1 MLRELRT
8 LIAIARHGTFAA
20 AGEEVGLTQSA
31 VSAQVRRLE
40 DEFGAALFDRDGRSA
55 RLSEAGRALLPMA
68 EQWLAG
74 FEHMREQ
81 LRGEARG
88 VLRGVRRGVL
98 RVGAIPSVQSG
109 LLPDAIAGFRP
120 GFPKVELRI
129 SPGPSMQLLNELDAG
144 ALDMALVIKPPFAL
158 PRRTRWQALITEPY
172 VLIAPK
178 AVRRAAPAE
187 LLAQHPF
194 IRYDRM
200 SFGGRPVQ
208 RYLEQQRLAVQD
220 TMELKELDAIVR
232 MVERGIGV
240 SIIPR
245 AAQLSL
251 RSRALHVVA
260 LEDAPQREIGIAMPV
275 AGADQ
280 PFTAAFCA
288 ALLAAARAARR
299 VSARV
304 PSATASG
311 TGRSR
316 SSTSAG
322 PGPTAR
328 RR

>member
-8 LIAIARHGTFAA
+8 LLAIARHGTFAA

-68 EQWLAG
+68 ERWLAG

-81 LRGEARG
+81 LRGEVRG
-88 VLRGVRRGVL
+88 VLRI
-98 RVGAIPSVQSG
+98 GAIPSVQSG
-109 LLPDAIAGFRP
+109 LLPDAIAAFRP
-120 GFPKVELRI
+120 GFPRVELRI

-194 IRYDRM
+194 IRYDRL

-208 RYLEQQRLAVQD
+208 RYLEQQRLAVKD
-220 TMELKELDAIVR
+220 TMELKELEAIVR

-251 RSRALHVVA
+251 RNRPLHVVA
-260 LEDAPQREIGIAMPV
+260 LDDAPQREIGIAMPV

-288 ALLAAARAARR
+288 ALLAAARPAAR

-316 SSTSAG
+316 SSASAG

>member
-1 MLRELRT
+1 VLRELRT
-8 LIAIARHGTFAA
+8 LLAIARHGTFAA
-20 AGEEVGLTQSA
+20 AGDEVGLTQSA

-40 DEFGAALFDRDGRSA
+40 DEFGIALFGRDGRSA
-55 RLSEAGRALLPMA
+55 RLSEAGRALLPLA

-74 FEHMREQ
+74 FEHMRAQ
-81 LRGEARG
+81 LRGE
-88 VLRGVRRGVL
+88 LRGVL

-109 LLPDAIAGFRP
+109 LLPDAIVGFRQ

-158 PRRTRWQALITEPY
+158 PRRTRWQALVSEPY

-178 AVRRAAPAE
+178 ATRRAAPADM
-187 LLAQHPF
+187 LAQHPF
-194 IRYDRM
+194 IRYDRL

-208 RYLEQQRLAVQD
+208 RYLEQRRLVVQE
-220 TMELKELDAIVR
+220 TMELKELEAIVR

-245 AAQLSL
+245 AAPLQL
-251 RSRALHVVA
+251 RSRPLHVVA

-275 AGADQ
+275 AEADQ
-280 PFTAAFCA
+280 PFNAAFCA
-288 ALLAAARAARR
+288 ALLAAARAAGP

-304 PSATASG
+304 PSAAASG

-316 SSTSAG
+316 SSASAG

>member
-1 MLRELRT
+1 VLRELRT
-8 LIAIARHGTFAA
+8 LLAIARHGTFAA

-31 VSAQVRRLE
+31 VSAQVRRME
-40 DEFGAALFDRDGRSA
+40 EEFGAALFDRDGRSA
-55 RLSEAGRALLPMA
+55 RLSEAGRALLPLA

-81 LRGEARG
+81 LRGG
-88 VLRGVRRGVL
+88 VPGEGRGVL

-109 LLPDAIAGFRP
+109 LLPDAIATFRQ

-158 PRRTRWQALITEPY
+158 PRRTRWQALIKEPY
-172 VLIAPK
+172 VLIAPQ
-178 AVRRAAPAE
+178 ALRRGTPAQM
-187 LLAQHPF
+187 LAQHPF
-194 IRYDRM
+194 IRYDRL

-208 RYLEQQRLAVQD
+208 RYLEQRRLVVQE
-220 TMELKELDAIVR
+220 TMELKELEAIVR

-245 AAQLSL
+245 AAPLQL

-260 LEDAPQREIGIAMPV
+260 LEEAPVREIGLALAA
-275 AGADQ
+275 AGPDR
-280 PFTAAFCA
+280 PFTAAFNT
-288 ALLAAARAARR
+288 ALLAAARAAGR

-304 PSATASG
+304 PSAAASG

-316 SSTSAG
+316 SSASAG
-322 PGPTAR
+322 PGPAAR